1 VLVNTET
8 LDRRSAIVAMLEARS
23 VAVVGASA
31 REGSFGEQ
39 MLRELR
45 KGGYGGTI
53 LPVNPRYADVAG
65 LPCVPALADL
75 SEPPDLVMLGVPNA
89 RLEEQLQAAAAR
101 GARSAA
107 IFASGYEAQAGE
119 RQSLLDRLAAIAK
132 GAGMAICGGNC
143 MGFFNLDRQ
152 LRVTGFNHPDEL
164 IPGGITFISHSG
176 SAFSAMLHNDRSM
189 RFNLVVS
196 AGQELATTS
205 ADYLAYALEQPTT
218 KAVALFIETV
228 RDPAGFRSALDAAAA
243 RDVPVVVLKVGRAEA
258 ARDLITAHSG
268 ALAGEDGAYEA
279 LFDAHGVLRVDTLDE
294 MADTLEL
301 LVAGRRAAAGG
312 LAAIHDSGGERA
324 LLVDAAE
331 ANDVPLARIGE
342 PTVGRLAAV
351 LEEGLPPVNPL
362 DAWGTGNNAEDIFIE
377 CMRALLDDPD
387 TAALAF
393 CVDLTPELVE
403 EAGYTR
409 VANEVFAATGK
420 PVAVLSNLA
429 SAIHRRDAAFVRRRG
444 IPVLEG
450 TTTGLRAF
458 RHLFDYRDWRA
469 RSDGQRAAGA
479 TAPVPPVAADVVE
492 RWSTRLTDGSCTPFG
507 EAESLALLADFGVPV
522 VEHRSVASFEGAV
535 AAADQIGWPVAL
547 KTAVPTALHKSDA
560 GGVHLGI
567 RDNDALRV
575 AYEDCAVRLGPE
587 VTVAAM
593 APPGTELAL
602 GIVHDE
608 QFGPLVLV
616 GAGGILVEFLQDR
629 RLALPPVD
637 PAGARR
643 MLDRLAMR
651 PLLDG
656 VRGAAPANL
665 DAVAAAI
672 VALAGLA
679 VSLGD
684 HIAAL
689 DVNPIIAGED
699 GCVAVDALVVPRP
712 APPRRP
718 A

>member
-1 VLVNTET
+1 MET
-8 LDRRSAIVAMLEARS
+8 VRDRSAVVAMLEARS
-23 VAVVGASA
+23 VAVVGASP
-31 REGSFGEQ
+31 RRGSFGEQ

-45 KGGYGGTI
+45 KGGFDGAI
-53 LPVNPRYADVAG
+53 LPVNPRYTEVNG
-65 LPCVPALADL
+65 LPCVPTLADL
-75 SEPPDLVMLGVPNA
+75 SEAPDLVMLGVPNA
-89 RLEEQLQAAAAR
+89 KLEEQLEAAAAA
-101 GARSAA
+101 GARSGA
-107 IFASGYEAQAGE
+107 IFASGYEAPEAG
-119 RQSLLDRLAAIAK
+119 RAPLLDRLAAIAK
-132 GAGMAICGGNC
+132 RSGMAICGGNC
-143 MGFFNLDRQ
+143 MGFFNLDRR

-176 SAFSAMLHNDRSM
+176 SAFSAMLPNDRSM

-218 KAVALFIETV
+218 RAVGLFIETV
-228 RDPAGFRSALDAAAA
+228 RDPARFRAALDTAAA

-279 LFDAHGVLRVDTLDE
+279 LFDAHGVVRVDTLDE

-301 LVAGRRAAAGG
+301 FVAGRRAAAGG

-331 ANDVPLARIGE
+331 ANAVPLARISDG
-342 PTVGRLAAV
+342 TVARLAAV

-377 CMRALLDDPD
+377 CMRALVDDAD

-409 VANEVFAATGK
+409 VADEVFAATGK

-429 SAIHRRDAAFVRRRG
+429 SAIGARDASFVRRRG

-458 RHLFDYRDWRA
+458 GHLFEYRDWRA
-469 RSDGQRAAGA
+469 RSAES
-479 TAPVPPVAADVVE
+479 TPPPVMNVDRRVID
-492 RWSTRLTDGSCTPFG
+492 RWSARLTDVADQNARASMGAALG
-507 EAESLALLADFGVPV
+507 ESESLALLADFGIPA
-522 VEHRSVASFEGAV
+522 VEHRSVASLEDAI
-535 AAADQIGWPVAL
+535 AAADDVGWPVAL
-547 KTAVPTALHKSDA
+547 KTAAPDVAHKSDA
-560 GGVHLGI
+560 GGVHLGLAGAE
-567 RDNDALRV
+567 ALRA
-575 AYEDCAVRLGPE
+575 AYDDCAARLGPA

-593 APPGTELAL
+593 APAGVELAL
-602 GIVHDE
+602 GIVHDV

-616 GAGGILVEFLQDR
+616 GAGGVLVEFLRDR
-629 RLALPPVD
+629 RLALPPVRRMD
-637 PAGARR
+637 ALR
-643 MLDRLAMR
+643 MLDRLAIR
-651 PLLDG
+651 PLLNG
-656 VRGAAPANL
+656 ARGAPPADL
-665 DAVAAAI
+665 GAVADAI
-672 VALAGLA
+672 VALSGLA
-679 VSLGD
+679 SALGER
-684 HIAAL
+684 IAAL
-689 DVNPIIAGED
+689 DVNPLIAGTD
-699 GCVAVDALVVPRP
+699 GCVAVDALVVPRLPP
-712 APPRRP
+712 A
-718 A
+718 

>member
-1 VLVNTET
+1 VDTEA
-8 LDRRSAIVAMLEARS
+8 LDGRSALLAMLEARS
-23 VAVVGASA
+23 VAIVGASA

-39 MLRELR
+39 MLLELR
-45 KGGYGGTI
+45 KGGYDGTI
-53 LPVNPRYADVAG
+53 LPVNPRYTEVGG
-65 LPCVPALADL
+65 LPCVPTIGDL
-75 SEPPDLVMLGVPNA
+75 PEPPDLVMLGVPNA
-89 RLEEQLQAAAAR
+89 KLEEQLEAAAAR

-107 IFASGYEAQAGE
+107 IFASGYEAPDADRRPLVE
-119 RQSLLDRLAAIAK
+119 RLAAIANRS
-132 GAGMAICGGNC
+132 GMAICGGNC
-143 MGFFNLDRQ
+143 MGFFNLDRR

-164 IPGGITFISHSG
+164 IPGGVTFISHSG
-176 SAFSAMLHNDRSM
+176 SAFSAMLNNDRSM

-196 AGQELATTS
+196 AGQELATTGAEYMS
-205 ADYLAYALEQPTT
+205 YALEQPTT
-218 KAVALFIETV
+218 RAIGLFIETV
-228 RDPAGFRSALDAAAA
+228 RDPAGFRFALETAAQ

-301 LVAGRRAAAGG
+301 FVADRRAAAGG

-331 ANDVPLARIGE
+331 ANGVPLARIGE
-342 PTVGRLAAV
+342 PTVARLAAV

-362 DAWGTGNNAEDIFIE
+362 DAWGTGNNAEDIFVE

-403 EAGYTR
+403 DAGYTR

-429 SAIHRRDAAFVRRRG
+429 SAIDRRDAAFVRSRG

-458 RHLFDYRDWRA
+458 GHLFAYRDRRA
-469 RSDGQRAAGA
+469 RPEVAQ
-479 TAPVPPVAADVVE
+479 APPLDPEIVE
-492 RWSTRLTDGSCTPFG
+492 RWSARLTNSRGAALG
-507 EAESLALLADFGVPV
+507 EAESLALIADFGLPV
-522 VEHRSVASFEGAV
+522 VEHRSVASLEGAV
-535 AAADQIGWPVAL
+535 AAAEEIGWPVAL
-547 KTAVPTALHKSDA
+547 KTASPAALHKSDA

-567 RDNDALRV
+567 TGADALRV
-575 AYEDCAVRLGPE
+575 AYEDCAARLGPE

-593 APPGTELAL
+593 AAPGLELAL
-602 GIVHDE
+602 GIVHDA
-608 QFGPLVLV
+608 QFGPLVIV
-616 GAGGILVEFLQDR
+616 GAGGLLVEFIRDR
-629 RLALPPVD
+629 RLSLPPVD
-637 PAGARR
+637 RSGARR

-656 VRGAAPANL
+656 VRGVAPSDL
-665 DAVAAAI
+665 DAVAEAI
-672 VALAGLA
+672 VALSGLA
-679 VSLGD
+679 AALGD
-684 HIAAL
+684 RIEAL
-689 DVNPIIAGED
+689 DVNPLIAGPN
-699 GCVAVDALVVPRP
+699 GCVAVDALVVPRR
-712 APPRRP
+712 A
-718 A
+718 